1 VAIAQRE
8 HCTDPAFIIEG
19 SQTMKINIFI
29 SSPLEVENVDRI
41 RSVDPDRIEVV
52 FEPDLLPPVRYIAD
66 HRGAPFTRSPQQQ
79 QRWQAALAT
88 AEVLWDLPQTAADL
102 ATAKRLKWIQTTST
116 GVGPSVKA
124 LGLQTSDILV
134 TTARG
139 VHAGPLAEFVFMALL
154 AHFRGL
160 RNLDAEQQAH
170 RWIRTCGT
178 EIAGKTITLLGA
190 GDLARGVAKVA
201 RALDMRVTA
210 IARHPQKERSTS
222 HLFDAIYGVDDLHHA
237 LSQADAVVVTVPHTA
252 ETDKMIDDAAFRAM
266 RPGVALINIGR
277 GQVLD
282 ETALVKHLQ
291 SGHIGFAGLDVATV
305 EPLPPDSP
313 LWDMPNV
320 LISPHSA
327 STVTTENAKITDIFM
342 HNLHCYLDGRTGDMR
357 NVFDKV
363 LLY

>member
-1 VAIAQRE
+1 
-8 HCTDPAFIIEG
+8 
-19 SQTMKINIFI
+19 MKINVFVT
-29 SSPLEVENVDRI
+29 SPLEVENVDRI
-41 RSVDPDRIEVV
+41 RAVDPDRIDVI
-52 FEPDLLPPVRYIAD
+52 FEPGLLPPTRYIAD
-66 HRGAPFTRSPQQQ
+66 HRGGPFTRSPDQER
-79 QRWQAALAT
+79 RWRDALAT
-88 AEVLWDLPQTAADL
+88 ADILWDLPSAAADV

-124 LGLQTSDILV
+124 LGLQGSDILI

-160 RNLDAEQQAH
+160 RKLDVEQQAH

-178 EIAGKTITLLGA
+178 EVAGRTVTLLGA

-201 RALDMRVTA
+201 RALDMRVVA
-210 IARHPQKERSTS
+210 IARHPEKERSTS
-222 HLFDAIYGVDDLHHA
+222 HLFDAIYGLDDLHHA
-237 LSQADAVVVTVPHTA
+237 LGEGDAVVVTVPHTA
-252 ETDKMIDDAAFRAM
+252 ETEKMIDDAAFAAM
-266 RPGVALINIGR
+266 RPGAALINIGR

-282 ETALVKHLQ
+282 EIALVKHLR
-291 SGHIGFAGLDVATV
+291 SGQVGFAGLDVATV
-305 EPLPPDSP
+305 EPLAPDSP

-327 STVTTENAKITDIFM
+327 STVTTENAKITDIFV
-342 HNLHCYLDGRTGDMR
+342 HNLRCYLDGRIDGMK
-357 NVFDKV
+357 NILDKV